1 MGAVARTVMLVMVAV
16 LPGGFL
22 ALFAYVTGRALV
34 SNWQRAAA
42 AAAPD
47 RKNRQPFLAAFS
59 GMRFEDL
66 AREARAV
73 LAV

>member
-1 MGAVARTVMLVMVAV
+1 VAVAV

-34 SNWQRAAA
+34 NNWHKAAA
-42 AAAPD
+42 AAATPD
-47 RKNRQPFLAAFS
+47 RPKKQPLLAVFS

-73 LAV
+73 LAM